1 MSKDIVYFA
10 ENVYGLD
17 LTEKQKE
24 LLIAV
29 QNSKD
34 RGQKIFLSCGRT
46 QGIGLLKNI
55 LYSFETWLK
64 DQRIAE
70 LEEQLKKFT
79 EPKKVKFNKFN
90 GYRGTRFRCPNCN
103 KQIENCID
111 YTADYYCKHCGQS
124 IIYPK
129 FRVVNNVG
137 ELYFE
142 EAQAKLRELK
152 G

>member
-1 MSKDIVYFA
+1 MSKRFELINFLNAHDNFKD
-10 ENVYGLD
+10 NKNNKKLD
-17 LTEKQKE
+17 SFDVVE
-24 LLIAV
+24 LLNHYDKL
-29 QNSKD
+29 Q
-34 RGQKIFLSCGRT
+34 T
-46 QGIGLLKNI
+46 LLVG
-55 LYSFETWLK
+55 K

-90 GYRGTRFRCPNCN
+90 GYRGTRFKCPNCN

-111 YTADYYCKHCGQS
+111 YTANYYCKYCGQRVV
-124 IIYPK
+124 YPK

-142 EAQAKLRELK
+142 EE

>member
-1 MSKDIVYFA
+1 MSKERFECEHNWIIDNNKRKTNESLIVYD
-10 ENVYGLD
+10 EEWNTLD
-17 LTEKQKE
+17 DLCE
-24 LLIAV
+24 LLN
-29 QNSKD
+29 Q
-34 RGQKIFLSCGRT
+34 Q
-46 QGIGLLKNI
+46 
-55 LYSFETWLK
+55 

-103 KQIENCID
+103 KQMENCID

-124 IIYPK
+124 VIYPK

-142 EAQAKLRELK
+142 EATIKLKELQ
-152 G
+152 GD

>member
-1 MSKDIVYFA
+1 MSKERFTFDTTHLIFNDGIKGEMLDDIEVC
-10 ENVYGLD
+10 
-17 LTEKQKE
+17 E
-24 LLIAV
+24 LLN
-29 QNSKD
+29 Q
-34 RGQKIFLSCGRT
+34 Q
-46 QGIGLLKNI
+46 
-55 LYSFETWLK
+55 

-70 LEEQLKKFT
+70 LEEQLKNFT

-124 IIYPK
+124 VIYPK
-129 FRVVNNVG
+129 FRVVDNVG

-142 EAQAKLRELK
+142 EAQAKLEELK
-152 G
+152 GE

>member
-1 MSKDIVYFA
+1 MSKDIIYFA
-10 ENVYGLD
+10 ENVCGLK
-17 LTEKQKE
+17 LPKWQKE
-24 LLIAV
+24 MLLQLYEICKKGGYSV
-29 QNSKD
+29 INVY
-34 RGQKIFLSCGRT
+34 RH
-46 QGIGLLKNI
+46 QGKQLLQNI
-55 LYSFETWLK
+55 LINYELWSK

-70 LEEQLKKFT
+70 LEERLKKFI
-79 EPKKVKFNKFN
+79 EPQKVKFNKFN

-111 YTADYYCKHCGQS
+111 CTADYYCKHCGQRVV
-124 IIYPK
+124 YPK

-142 EAQAKLRELK
+142 EE

>member
-1 MSKDIVYFA
+1 MLQKDIERFEIFGVDGKWLIKDN
-10 ENVYGLD
+10 EQLPNLLD
-17 LTEKQKE
+17 CYQ
-24 LLIAV
+24 
-29 QNSKD
+29 
-34 RGQKIFLSCGRT
+34 SCE
-46 QGIGLLKNI
+46 I
-55 LYSFETWLK
+55 LNQQA
-64 DQRIAE
+64 QRIAE

-124 IIYPK
+124 VIYPK

-142 EAQAKLRELK
+142 EALAKLEELK
-152 G
+152 GENK

>member
-1 MSKDIVYFA
+1 MMRKIMSSGIYDFAYYVKERLAEKD
-10 ENVYGLD
+10 
-17 LTEKQKE
+17 K
-24 LLIAV
+24 
-29 QNSKD
+29 
-34 RGQKIFLSCGRT
+34 
-46 QGIGLLKNI
+46 
-55 LYSFETWLK
+55 
-64 DQRIAE
+64 RIAE

-142 EAQAKLRELK
+142 EATEKLRELQGEK
-152 G
+152 R

>member
-1 MSKDIVYFA
+1 MSYF
-10 ENVYGLD
+10 NMVCDG
-17 LTEKQKE
+17 
-24 LLIAV
+24 
-29 QNSKD
+29 
-34 RGQKIFLSCGRT
+34 CGREV
-46 QGIGLLKNI
+46 QGYNIVNGMKFCAKCYQEIFGNKNMTENLKNMYEAYLKI
-55 LYSFETWLK
+55 LNEK

-79 EPKKVKFNKFN
+79 EPKKVKYNKFS

-103 KQIENCID
+103 NQIENCID

-124 IIYPK
+124 VIYPK

-142 EAQAKLRELK
+142 ETTAKLRELQGEK
-152 G
+152 K